1 MEFIYKPCDGNS
13 LIRVQGN
20 RRRRRTKTSITVQ
33 DSLKI
38 LQVVDV
44 LHVLQDGPRL
54 GAQVTFL

>member
-20 RRRRRTKTSITVQ
+20 RRRRRRTKPSITVQ
-33 DSLKI
+33 DSLKF

-44 LHVLQDGPRL
+44 L
-54 GAQVTFL
+54 